1 MKRDLGS
8 ILYATLALSFGER
21 LKESGI
27 LRKNLMIVFKY
38 RRWLMVFLLFEERF
52 EKKRKQEFRLEMKQ
66 YMA

>member
-8 ILYATLALSFGER
+8 ILYATLTPSFGER

-38 RRWLMVFLLFEERF
+38 RGWLMVFLLFEERF